1 MRRSHSRTRAR
12 AGPESPCCFRT
23 NWRHLLHLCTV
34 CSRAVMEVFLLTLVR
49 AVFNTVICLNNRL
62 PHTSQKFG
70 LATTYTKRKKAKA
83 VCWSNS

>member
-1 MRRSHSRTRAR
+1 
-12 AGPESPCCFRT
+12 
-23 NWRHLLHLCTV
+23 
-34 CSRAVMEVFLLTLVR
+34 MEVFLLTLVR